1 MITNDTYGINLT
13 LSILTPFIISQEKSV
28 DLIAAA
34 MEIDILEMNPKY
46 LTEPV
51 YELLPGG
58 TLDRG
63 EISTN

>member
-1 MITNDTYGINLT
+1 
-13 LSILTPFIISQEKSV
+13 V